1 MAQITSSGTI
11 QIIHK
16 SRKTILELLKE
27 QSYITSDYDDF
38 SINETHAMVA
48 NKQLDMIL
56 SNSNVIA
63 GIQKKVYVKYHL
75 GKTLRNDNIDE
86 YIEDLF
92 KIDRVLSKNDMLIII
107 IKQEPN
113 QTLINIL
120 NQYWEKESIFI
131 VIFSLDRLQF
141 NILQHKYVPK
151 HVILND
157 KERDEFLKYY
167 KITDLKQLPD
177 ISRYDPVAQAIGMR
191 PGQICKIERPSKTA
205 ITTLYYRYCT

>member
-1 MAQITSSGTI
+1 M
-11 QIIHK
+11 
-16 SRKTILELLKE
+16 RK
-27 QSYITSDYDDF
+27 
-38 SINETHAMVA
+38 
-48 NKQLDMIL
+48 
-56 SNSNVIA
+56 VI
-63 GIQKKVYVKYHL
+63 V
-75 GKTLRNDNIDE
+75 
-86 YIEDLF
+86 
-92 KIDRVLSKNDMLIII
+92 
-107 IKQEPN
+107 
-113 QTLINIL
+113 
-120 NQYWEKESIFI
+120 
-131 VIFSLDRLQF
+131 LQF